1 MATAP
6 PEASV
11 SVASLDEL
19 REAAIAREPDR
30 YLAATLAP
38 AELRYDLIAL
48 AAFAAEIS
56 RVPDLVREPLA
67 GEIRLQW
74 WRDALI
80 GGSGDAA
87 AGHPVA
93 VAMRAAIARFALP
106 TEIVERVIDAQADAL
121 HGERPIDERAMRK
134 RLAASEGGVFRL
146 AARICAGDVADYD
159 SSNRE
164 DDARTADLAG
174 LAYGLSRGLLRAR
187 TYNAARLL
195 IPHSLLSDSERDAV
209 VDARVDA
216 AVDAVSSMARSAHA
230 DVAVRMRQMSRR
242 QRLAFLPL
250 AMVRPNLRALQRELG
265 DSAVVPGDAL
275 PIGRLLRI
283 GWAHVSGR
291 V

>member
-187 TYNAARLL
+187 TYDAARLL
-195 IPHSLLSDSERDAV
+195 IPHSLLPDSERDAV

-216 AVDAVSSMARSAHA
+216 AVDTVSSMARSAHA

-242 QRLAFLPL
+242 RRLAFLPL

-265 DSAVVPGDAL
+265 DSAAVPGDAL

>member
-6 PEASV
+6 PAASV

-134 RLAASEGGVFRL
+134 RLAASEGGVFQL

-187 TYNAARLL
+187 TYDAARLL

-216 AVDAVSSMARSAHA
+216 AVDALSSMAQAAHA

-242 QRLAFLPL
+242 RRLAFLPL
-250 AMVRPNLRALQRELG
+250 AMVRPNLRALQREMG
-265 DSAVVPGDAL
+265 DSAAVPGDAL

>member
-187 TYNAARLL
+187 TYDAARLL

-216 AVDAVSSMARSAHA
+216 AVDTVSSMARSAHA

-242 QRLAFLPL
+242 RRLAFLPL

-265 DSAVVPGDAL
+265 DSAAVPGDAL

>member
-6 PEASV
+6 LEASV

-134 RLAASEGGVFRL
+134 RLAASEGGVFQL

-187 TYNAARLL
+187 TYDAARLL

-216 AVDAVSSMARSAHA
+216 AVDALSSMAQAAHA

-242 QRLAFLPL
+242 RRLAFLPL
-250 AMVRPNLRALQRELG
+250 AMVRPNLRALQREMG
-265 DSAVVPGDAL
+265 DSAAVPGDAL

>member
-187 TYNAARLL
+187 TYDAARLL

-242 QRLAFLPL
+242 RRLAFLPL

-265 DSAVVPGDAL
+265 DSAAVPGDAL

>member
-121 HGERPIDERAMRK
+121 HGERPIDERAMCK

-187 TYNAARLL
+187 TYDAARLL
-195 IPHSLLSDSERDAV
+195 IPHSLLPDSERDAV

-216 AVDAVSSMARSAHA
+216 AVDTVSSMARSAHA

-242 QRLAFLPL
+242 RRLAFLPL

-265 DSAVVPGDAL
+265 DSAAVPGDAL